1 MINNQT
7 KINTKSKIER
17 TQTKKKQKLKVANG
31 LRFTNIYKNITGIS
45 KKHFKK
51 TFSVNV
57 SSDIFSW
64 MISSDIFSWMISSIY
79 DFTAKYKDHNFTN
92 VIWFSTYMVDATID
106 TVTKTTWR
114 MMMIFF
120 PEIVDML

>member
-64 MISSDIFSWMISSIY
+64 MISSDIFSWMISSDIFSWMISSIY

-92 VIWFSTYMVDATID
+92 VI
-106 TVTKTTWR
+106 
-114 MMMIFF
+114 
-120 PEIVDML
+120 